1 MSTVA
6 KINKRKRQVNDLSR
20 GWNVILTILFTLLA
34 MITVIPLILV
44 VCISFSSA
52 ESITYNGYKFIPSE
66 WTLTAYTTLTKMGS
80 SLWRSYGMTIFYA
93 FGGTILSLFVM
104 SMFAYVLA
112 RKDFKYR
119 RGLSF
124 YLFFTMLFSGGMVPS
139 YIVNSRYLHLNDTIW
154 IFLLPSLVNA
164 FDVIILRTFVQSS
177 VPDSLFDAA
186 KIDGAND
193 FQVYCRILMP
203 LYKAGLATI
212 GLFNVVSRWNNWFT
226 GMLYIENRKLVPIMT
241 LLQEIQKSID
251 YLRSGAEA
259 DTPEAMAALASLPG
273 ESARMAIAIIAIL
286 PLLVAYPFFQK
297 YFVKGLTVGSVKG

>member
-1 MSTVA
+1 MSTVV
-6 KINKRKRQVNDLSR
+6 KIKRRKRQVNELSR
-20 GWNVILTILFTLLA
+20 GWNAVLTILFTMLA
-34 MITVIPLILV
+34 MITIIPLILV

-66 WTLTAYTTLTKMGS
+66 WTLTAYTTLTKMGD
-80 SLWRSYGMTIFYA
+80 SLWQSYRMTIFYA

-193 FQVYCRILMP
+193 FQVYCHVLMP

-226 GMLYIENRKLVPIMT
+226 GMLYIENRKLVPVMT
-241 LLQEIQKSID
+241 LLQEIQRSID
-251 YLRSGAEA
+251 YLKAGAEA
-259 DTPEAMAALASLPG
+259 DTPEAMEALASLPG